1 MAAAVPA
8 DAEPRLELL
17 QILVRIQR
25 ASEASCDVG
34 ALTRRP
40 RAAVLAIRSHRRPGR
55 GIGSVRVFHHQRVGV
70 LVLGSENVLQNPG
83 LHRVQANVHGLHFS
97 LSAVGEEARE
107 DRAKG
112 GGHLVRTEIRVE
124 LEGSG
129 EGPAVGRIHPRFPAE
144 HAAPADRLL
153 VEEALVF
160 RHPLLA
166 IEILKVREIRL
177 GMLHTKRLK
186 CGTGRQLTR
195 IDVGLD
201 AEPEGV
207 TEDRR
212 TPTPGH
218 LLEQRLRR
226 ATEPLMREPDDEVHV
241 EVRAAILCKR
251 QKIRREGIVSRCRP
265 HQIFRS
271 FPLVFCSSHTSPQKA
286 SIPDFAEGTDR
297 EAFWSNA
304 VALKL
309 SPAPHTHSRRR
320 GASGIPSLK
329 RFLIQRSRPQ
339 AFTGT
344 AYTFSPKG
352 CFWHPL
358 SQILLSRRG
367 PGSVQ

>member
-8 DAEPRLELL
+8 DAEPCLELL
-17 QILVRIQR
+17 QLLVRIQR
-25 ASEASCDVG
+25 ASEAGRDVS

-40 RAAVLAIRSHRRPGR
+40 RAAVLGIRRHRRPDG
-55 GIGSVRVFHHQRVGV
+55 GIGRVRVFHHQRIGV
-70 LVLGSENVLQNPG
+70 LVLGPENVLQDPG
-83 LHRVQANVHGLHFS
+83 LHRVQANVHGLHFR

-112 GGHLVRTEIRVE
+112 GGHLVRTEVRIE
-124 LEGSG
+124 LEGGG
-129 EGPAVGRIHPRFPAE
+129 EGPAVGCVHPRFPAE
-144 HAAPADRLL
+144 HTAPADRLL

-166 IEILKVREIRL
+166 IQVLKACKIRL
-177 GMLHTKRLK
+177 GMLRTQRLK
-186 CGTGRQLTR
+186 RGTGRQLTR

-207 TEDRR
+207 AEDRR
-212 TPTPGH
+212 TPAPGH

-226 ATEPLMREPDDEVHV
+226 MAEPLMREPDDEVHV
-241 EVRAAILCKR
+241 EVRAAVVRKR

-286 SIPDFAEGTDR
+286 SIPDFAEDTDC
-297 EAFWSNA
+297 EAFWFNA

-309 SPAPHTHSRRR
+309 SLAPHTHSHRR
-320 GASGIPSLK
+320 GASGICSVKHL
-329 RFLIQRSRPQ
+329 LVQCSRPK
-339 AFTGT
+339 AFAGT

-352 CFWHPL
+352 RFWHPS
-358 SQILLSRRG
+358 SQIPLSRRD
-367 PGSVQ
+367 PGSVR